1 MDIRMLPLAYHTNH
15 TPSSES
21 ICDWPGC
28 CKDTSEQ
35 IVLFDGCWHF
45 FHVSCMPSVCIIC
58 QSYLKDQLNS
68 LSPVMQRGL
77 FPSEE
82 ELADDEADGEVI
94 QQQQEDSTQVVPV
107 IVNEEEVMEK
117 LEAIKMKVSSLTE
130 KSKKLKDCSIAQQKI
145 RHCKTCTHS
154 LTFHSGK
161 KETKNLCQVCPDGY
175 CDAKGK
181 KEQCICE
188 NHKSPKLAA
197 MDFKIT
203 SPSSN
208 IFHVMIHPQ
217 QNAKC
222 KAGFEN
228 VSGIISGILS
238 EAFLRGNLNSLS
250 ISGLVE
256 KYITIIQD
264 AHDLAKIRIQL
275 HQESSSD
282 LLRGTLPADVVSDEE
297 FHITSLHTF
306 KQMVDRSL
314 QSSEMKAIILQI
326 PSTKNIKF
334 LGIRDGFIYLMSY
347 DSSQKEPAYVILG
360 VQSSGREFAVHF
372 DSLLRKSSKHPFQDM
387 TAHTVKLSK

>member
-1 MDIRMLPLAYHTNH
+1 MIQGASATEPTYQAQESQCYDHAEYAMHPSLSASTNVGRGRLPIQGLV
-15 TPSSES
+15 PS
-21 ICDWPGC
+21 IGP
-28 CKDTSEQ
+28 
-35 IVLFDGCWHF
+35 L
-45 FHVSCMPSVCIIC
+45 HVS
-58 QSYLKDQLNS
+58 LNAQET
-68 LSPVMQRGL
+68 VMQIFHDVFKHIYEQV
-77 FPSEE
+77 FPIANLVISQSLGARHSSLNWHMVVGED
-82 ELADDEADGEVI
+82 ELTDDEADGEVI

-107 IVNEEEVMEK
+107 IVTEEEVMEK

-154 LTFHSGK
+154 LTFRSSK
-161 KETKNLCQVCPDGY
+161 KETKKLCQVCPDGY

-197 MDFKIT
+197 MNFKVT

-228 VSGIISGILS
+228 VSDIISGILC

-256 KYITIIQD
+256 KYITIIRD

-282 LLRGTLPADVVSDEE
+282 LLRSILPVDVISDEE
-297 FHITSLHTF
+297 FHVTSLHTF

-334 LGIRDGFIYLMSY
+334 LGIRD
-347 DSSQKEPAYVILG
+347 
-360 VQSSGREFAVHF
+360 
-372 DSLLRKSSKHPFQDM
+372 
-387 TAHTVKLSK
+387 